1 MVAAAVTLLAMSYV
15 LTDVPRSMPAH
26 ALVSHRA
33 PSSVMKD
40 WSRRKTLAE
49 TEGGVGKKGAA
60 AVGLTGTIP
69 VVFEQGSSLR
79 WSTSRF
85 APPRRYASM
94 GLSLL
99 RTRNN
104 HMRPTD
110 SHSPCMRMRLHR

>member
-69 VVFEQGSSLR
+69 VVFEQGSSPR
-79 WSTSRF
+79 WWTSRF

-94 GLSLL
+94 D
-99 RTRNN
+99 

-110 SHSPCMRMRLHR
+110 SHSPCMRLHR